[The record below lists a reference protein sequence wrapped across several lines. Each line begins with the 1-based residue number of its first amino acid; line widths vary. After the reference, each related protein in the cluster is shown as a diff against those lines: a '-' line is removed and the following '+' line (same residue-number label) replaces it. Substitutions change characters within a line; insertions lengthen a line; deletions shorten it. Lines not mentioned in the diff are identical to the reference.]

1 MQIVAQAHIYAP
13 HGPTHADLWA
23 DKLHRCLSGRR
34 KHHRVAAFFTVTV
47 GRERNAKRKASVGEG
62 GRDGGGGCFYLVVSS
77 SQLKSSHPSFP
88 SIHIRRFLSSAAESN
103 HDSRARSPSPEPS
116 TPSPR
121 RAGPEE
127 HDLLTCGQC
136 QTNFPLGDILVFIE
150 HKRRLC
156 RGAGGRLGS
165 FSKPG
170 ESGGIM
176 GLNISPRARSLELVR
191 GSIPVEVGIQVTPGG
206 EEDPERRLTPAKGIC
221 PKQERG
227 GTTTH

>member
-1 MQIVAQAHIYAP
+1 MKVNFKKTTC
-13 HGPTHADLWA
+13 GGKRWL
-23 DKLHRCLSGRR
+23 LSG
-34 KHHRVAAFFTVTV
+34 
-47 GRERNAKRKASVGEG
+47 
-62 GRDGGGGCFYLVVSS
+62 YLIVLISACLKLFPSLLQKENITDLHLSPSS
-77 SQLKSSHPSFP
+77 SL
-88 SIHIRRFLSSAAESN
+88 LSAAESN
-103 HDSRARSPSPEPS
+103 HDSGAGSPSPEPS

-156 RGAGGRLGS
+156 RGPGNRLGS

-170 ESGGIM
+170 ETGGIM

-191 GSIPVEVGIQVTPGG
+191 GSVPVEVGVQVTPGG
-206 EEDPERRLTPAKGIC
+206 EEDAERRLTPAKGIC

-227 GTTTH
+227 GT

>member
-1 MQIVAQAHIYAP
+1 MLSSGCLIQSIKKFSPFSPSAHI
-13 HGPTHADLWA
+13 
-23 DKLHRCLSGRR
+23 C
-34 KHHRVAAFFTVTV
+34 
-47 GRERNAKRKASVGEG
+47 
-62 GRDGGGGCFYLVVSS
+62 
-77 SQLKSSHPSFP
+77 
-88 SIHIRRFLSSAAESN
+88 RFLSSAAESN

-156 RGAGGRLGS
+156 RGSGSRLGS

-176 GLNISPRARSLELVR
+176 GLNVSPRARSLELVR
-191 GSIPVEVGIQVTPGG
+191 GSIPVEVGVQVTPGG

-227 GTTTH
+227 GTGSHGTLAREPMSREHLS

>member
-1 MQIVAQAHIYAP
+1 MLAP
-13 HGPTHADLWA
+13 SYFLRRFIPPEKENITDLQ
-23 DKLHRCLSGRR
+23 LSP
-34 KHHRVAAFFTVTV
+34 
-47 GRERNAKRKASVGEG
+47 
-62 GRDGGGGCFYLVVSS
+62 SS
-77 SQLKSSHPSFP
+77 SL
-88 SIHIRRFLSSAAESN
+88 LSAAESN
-103 HDSRARSPSPEPS
+103 HDSGAGSPSLEPS

-156 RGAGGRLGS
+156 RGPGNRLGS

-170 ESGGIM
+170 ETGGIM

-191 GSIPVEVGIQVTPGG
+191 GSVPVEVGVQVTPGG
-206 EEDPERRLTPAKGIC
+206 EEDVERRLTPAKGIC

-227 GTTTH
+227 GT